1 MSDYL
6 NINRNFVEKGW
17 GYEDWIVNKEK
28 YCGKILFLKKDHMCS
43 WHYHKIKDET
53 FYLQEGKL
61 KVLYGYDEDIEK
73 SESIV
78 LEKGDSFHI
87 PVGMI
92 HRMIAIEDSYLFEFS
107 TQHFDSDSYRIKK
120 GN

>member
-1 MSDYL
+1 M
-6 NINRNFVEKGW
+6 KGA
-17 GYEDWIVNKEK
+17 KT
-28 YCGKILFLKKDHMCS
+28 KDFA
-43 WHYHKIKDET
+43 HKIKDET

-107 TQHFDSDSYRIKK
+107 TDSASWKNFSSINLLICLNSFFCENEKLKNKTATYI
-120 GN
+120 